1 MFVQTNTIQA
11 VKAYFKNRLNSQFT
25 ESELNFMLKEAIIQR
40 LKISR
45 ADYLLCDQEF
55 LSESDLL
62 YFRSIVKRLMDQE
75 PFQYIIGVTEFYGLE
90 LITDSRALIPRPE
103 TEELVQWITQ
113 QYNGSDSLQIADICT
128 GSGCIALALKLQFKN
143 ASVLA
148 TDFSQSAVDLANE
161 NAKLVGLEIETI
173 LLDAT
178 TNNPIPGKKEN
189 LFDCWVSN
197 PPYIPIS
204 DQLEMADNVLK
215 FEPHMA
221 LFVENN
227 DPLIFYR
234 KISENAHLYLKSGGK
249 LFFEIHERFAT
260 ETIAVLENFGFVNI
274 QLRKD
279 LQGRDR
285 MLQGQKP

>member
-1 MFVQTNTIQA
+1 MFVQTNTIKA
-11 VKAYFKNRLNSQFT
+11 VKAYFKSRLNSQFS

-45 ADYLLCDQEF
+45 VEYMLCDDEL

-62 YFRSIVKRLMDQE
+62 YFRSIVKRLLNNE
-75 PFQYIIGVTEFYGLE
+75 PFQYIIGLTEFFGLE

-103 TEELVQWITQ
+103 TEELVQWISEEYANSELFQ
-113 QYNGSDSLQIADICT
+113 LADICT
-128 GSGCIALALKLQFKN
+128 GSGCIALALKSHFKN
-143 ASVLA
+143 ATVIA
-148 TDFSQSAVDLANE
+148 TDFSQESIDLANE
-161 NAKLVGLEIETI
+161 NAIFVGLNIETI

-178 TNNPIPGKKEN
+178 TNNPIPTKNEN
-189 LFDCWVSN
+189 SFDCWVSN
-197 PPYIPIS
+197 PPYIPHS
-204 DQLEMADNVLK
+204 DQLEMSANVLE

-234 KISENAHLYLKSGGK
+234 KIGQNGLVYLKSGGK
-249 LFFEIHERFAT
+249 LFFEIHERFAI
-260 ETIAVLENFGFVNI
+260 ETTALLEDLGFVNI

-279 LQGRDR
+279 LQGKDR
-285 MLQGQKP
+285 MLKAQKP

>member
-25 ESELNFMLKEAIIQR
+25 ESELNFMLKEAIIER

-45 ADYLLCDQEF
+45 TDYLLCDKQF

-62 YFRSIVKRLMDQE
+62 YFRSIVKRLLDQE
-75 PFQYIIGVTEFYGLE
+75 PFQYILGITEFCGLE
-90 LITDSRALIPRPE
+90 LLTDSRALIPRPE
-103 TEELVQWITQ
+103 TEELVEWITQ

-128 GSGCIALALKLQFKN
+128 GSGCIALALKAHFKN

-148 TDFSQSAVDLANE
+148 TDFSQAAIDLANE

-173 LLDAT
+173 LLDAI
-178 TNNPIPGKKEN
+178 TNSPITGKKEN
-189 LFDCWVSN
+189 SFDCWVSN
-197 PPYIPIS
+197 PPYIPNS
-204 DQLEMADNVLK
+204 DQKEMDDNVLK
-215 FEPHMA
+215 YEPHMA
-221 LFVENN
+221 LFVENS

-234 KISENAHLYLKSGGK
+234 KISENARFYLKSGGM

-260 ETIAVLENFGFVNI
+260 ETIAVLENLGFVNI
-274 QLRKD
+274 QLMKD

>member
-11 VKAYFKNRLNSQFT
+11 VKAYFKSRLNSQFS
-25 ESELNFMLKEAIIQR
+25 ESELNFMLREAIVQR
-40 LKISR
+40 LDISR
-45 ADYLLCDQEF
+45 SEYLFSDDQL

-62 YFRSIVKRLMDQE
+62 YFRSIVKRLINQE
-75 PFQYIIGVTEFYGLE
+75 PFQYIIGTTEFFGLE

-103 TEELVQWITQ
+103 TEELVQWISEE
-113 QYNGSDSLQIADICT
+113 YGSSDSLQIADICT
-128 GSGCIALALKLQFKN
+128 GSGCIALALKSTLKK

-148 TDFSQSAVDLANE
+148 TDFSEVAINLANE
-161 NAKLVGLEIETI
+161 NAKLVGLEIETMF
-173 LLDAT
+173 LDAT
-178 TNNPIPGKKEN
+178 TNDLIPGKNEN
-189 LFDCWVSN
+189 SFDCWVSN
-197 PPYIPIS
+197 PPYIPYT
-204 DQLEMADNVLK
+204 DQSEMAANVLD

-221 LFVENN
+221 LFVENE
-227 DPLIFYR
+227 DPLIFYK
-234 KISENAHLYLKSGGK
+234 KISENAFDYLKSGGK

-260 ETIAVLENFGFVNI
+260 ETKAVLEERGFVNI

>member
-25 ESELNFMLKEAIIQR
+25 ESELNLMLKEAIIQR

-45 ADYLLCDQEF
+45 ADYLLCDEQL

-62 YFRSIVKRLMDQE
+62 FFRSVVKRLLNQE
-75 PFQYIIGVTEFYGLE
+75 PFQYILGTTEFYGLE
-90 LITDSRALIPRPE
+90 LMTDSRALIPRPE
-103 TEELVQWITQ
+103 TEELVEWIIQ
-113 QYNGSDSLQIADICT
+113 QYNVSDSLQIADICT
-128 GSGCIALALKLQFKN
+128 GSGCIALALKSHFLN

-148 TDFSQSAVDLANE
+148 TDFSQSAIDLANE
-161 NAKLVGLEIETI
+161 NAKLVGLEIETVI
-173 LLDAT
+173 LDAI

-221 LFVENN
+221 LFVEDE
-227 DPLIFYR
+227 DPLIFYK
-234 KISENAHLYLKSGGK
+234 KISENAFVYLKSGGK

-260 ETIAVLENFGFVNI
+260 ETIAVLEKLGFVNI

-285 MLQGQKP
+285 ILQVQKP

>member
-25 ESELNFMLKEAIIQR
+25 ESELNLMLKEAIIQR

-45 ADYLLCDQEF
+45 ADYLLCDEQL

-62 YFRSIVKRLMDQE
+62 FFRSVVKRLLNQE
-75 PFQYIIGVTEFYGLE
+75 PFQYIIGTTEFYGLE
-90 LITDSRALIPRPE
+90 LTTDSRALIPRPE
-103 TEELVQWITQ
+103 TEELVQWISEE
-113 QYNGSDSLQIADICT
+113 YDISKFIQIADICT
-128 GSGCIALALKLQFKN
+128 GSGCIALALKSHFKN

-148 TDFSQSAVDLANE
+148 TDFSQSAIDLANE
-161 NAKLVGLEIETI
+161 NAKLVGLEIETV

-189 LFDCWVSN
+189 SFDCWVSN

-204 DQLEMADNVLK
+204 DQIEMADNVLK
-215 FEPHMA
+215 YEPHMA

-234 KISENAHLYLKSGGK
+234 KISENALVYLKSGGK
-249 LFFEIHERFAT
+249 LFFEIHERFAI
-260 ETIAVLENFGFVNI
+260 ETMALLEDLGFVNI